1 MKTSD
6 FINTIDRWQGE
17 LNNYSFSQLLKKP
30 QPDKW
35 SLGQVYMHLIS
46 ATTFFLS
53 QVDTCL
59 QTSEHSNEQMTDR
72 AKEMFANDEFPD
84 KMLEGPPS
92 NAATPQPASKEEI
105 VKGLE
110 KLKERILAL
119 GHSDSMNM
127 GKTKHPGHQ
136 YFNAEEWL
144 QYAHMH
150 FRHHERQ
157 KGRIDQFLESEAN
170 G

>member
-1 MKTSD
+1 METDS
-6 FINTIDRWQGE
+6 FISTIDHWQDE
-17 LNNYSFSQLLKKP
+17 LDRYDFAQILRQP

-35 SLGQVYMHLIS
+35 SMGQVYMHLIS
-46 ATTFFLS
+46 ATGFFLS
-53 QVDTCL
+53 QVQTCL
-59 QTSEHSNEQMTDR
+59 QTDDNAQEEMTPQ
-72 AKEMFANDEFPD
+72 AKVMFANDQFPD
-84 KMLEGPPS
+84 KMVEGPPS

-105 VKGLE
+105 IRGFE

-119 GHSDSMNM
+119 GHSNSTNK

-136 YFNAEEWL
+136 YFNADEWL

-157 KGRIDQFLESEAN
+157 KGRIEVFLE

>member
-1 MKTSD
+1 MKTDS
-6 FINTIDRWQGE
+6 FIKTINYWLDE
-17 LNNYSFSQLLKKP
+17 LNRYEFEQMLEKP
-30 QPDKW
+30 QPEKW
-35 SLGQVYMHLIS
+35 SLGQVYMHLID
-46 ATTFFLS
+46 ATGFFLS
-53 QVDTCL
+53 QVEACL
-59 QTSEHSNEQMTDR
+59 QTNDHAEGEMSEV
-72 AKEMFANDEFPD
+72 AKAMFANDEFPD
-84 KMLEGPPS
+84 KMIEGPPS

-105 VKGLE
+105 VREFE

-119 GHSDSMNM
+119 GHSNSTKK

-136 YFNAEEWL
+136 YFNADEWL

-157 KGRIDQFLESEAN
+157 KGRIESSLEAKA

>member
-1 MKTSD
+1 MKTD
-6 FINTIDRWQGE
+6 TFIKTIDYWLHE
-17 LNNYSFSQLLKKP
+17 LDRYEFTELLHKP

-46 ATTFFLS
+46 ATSFFLT
-53 QVDTCL
+53 QVEVCL
-59 QTSEHSNEQMTDR
+59 QTNDHSEDEMSEV
-72 AKEMFANDEFPD
+72 AKAMFAHNEFPD

-92 NAATPQPASKEEI
+92 NAATPQPSSKEEI
-105 VKGLE
+105 IKGFE
-110 KLKERILAL
+110 KLKEKIKAL
-119 GHSDSMNM
+119 GHSESAFS
-127 GKTKHPGHQ
+127 GKTRHPGHQ
-136 YFNAEEWL
+136 YFDASEWM

-157 KGRIDQFLESEAN
+157 KGRIEVFLQ

>member
-1 MKTSD
+1 VKTDS
-6 FINTIDRWQGE
+6 FIKTIDFWLDE
-17 LNNYSFSQLLKKP
+17 LDRYDFAQVLRQP

-35 SLGQVYMHLIS
+35 SMGQVYMHLIS
-46 ATTFFLS
+46 ATGFFLS
-53 QVDTCL
+53 QVQTCL
-59 QTSEHSNEQMTDR
+59 QTDDNAQEEMTSQ
-72 AKEMFANDEFPD
+72 AKAMFGNDQFPD

-92 NAATPQPASKEEI
+92 NAATPQPVSKQEIIAGFEE
-105 VKGLE
+105 
-110 KLKERILAL
+110 LKTKINALNKSERP
-119 GHSDSMNM
+119 NN

-136 YFNAEEWL
+136 YFNADEWL

-157 KGRIDQFLESEAN
+157 KGRIQVFLE